1 MLLTK
6 IKRNVLIN
14 SRSILSM
21 TKEQLQALNLTDEQI
36 NAIIEDY
43 GKNYVSKAQFNEK
56 NDAYKQAKQEIEN
69 LTNDISTLSEANK
82 ANEALQSQIKEL
94 QDAATQREADYNE
107 NIKNMKIDT
116 AITKALSKSG
126 AMNETILTGLLDRTK
141 IAIGEDNTITGIQEQ
156 IVALKESDPYL
167 FKQDSI
173 KGVVPGDATPKTHDG
188 ITKEQFNKMSYL
200 DRVQLQETNPDLYS
214 ELSN

>member
-1 MLLTK
+1 
-6 IKRNVLIN
+6 
-14 SRSILSM
+14 M
-21 TKEQLQALNLTDEQI
+21 TKEQLQALNLTEEQI

-94 QDAATQREADYNE
+94 QDAATKREADYNE
-107 NIKNMKIDT
+107 SIKNMKIDT

>member
-1 MLLTK
+1 
-6 IKRNVLIN
+6 
-14 SRSILSM
+14 M

-43 GKNYVSKAQFNEK
+43 GKNYVSKTQFNEK

-69 LTNDISTLSEANK
+69 LTTDINNLSEANK

>member
-1 MLLTK
+1 
-6 IKRNVLIN
+6 
-14 SRSILSM
+14 M
-21 TKEQLQALNLTDEQI
+21 TKEQLQALNLTEEQI

-43 GKNYVSKAQFNEK
+43 GKNYVSKTQFNEK

-200 DRVQLQETNPDLYS
+200 DRVQLQETNPELYS

>member
-1 MLLTK
+1 
-6 IKRNVLIN
+6 
-14 SRSILSM
+14 M

-43 GKNYVSKAQFNEK
+43 GKNYVSKTQFNEK

-69 LTNDISTLSEANK
+69 LTTDINNLSEANK

-94 QDAATQREADYNE
+94 QDAATQREADYKE
-107 NIKNMKIDT
+107 SIKNMKIDT

>member
-1 MLLTK
+1 
-6 IKRNVLIN
+6 
-14 SRSILSM
+14 M
-21 TKEQLQALNLTDEQI
+21 TKEQLQALNLTEEQI

-126 AMNETILTGLLDRTK
+126 AMNETILTGLLDRSK

-173 KGVVPGDATPKTHDG
+173 KGVVPGDATSKTHDG

>member
-1 MLLTK
+1 
-6 IKRNVLIN
+6 
-14 SRSILSM
+14 M

-69 LTNDISTLSEANK
+69 LTTDINNLSEANK

-107 NIKNMKIDT
+107 SIKTLKIDT

-156 IVALKESDPYL
+156 INALKESDPYL

>member
-1 MLLTK
+1 
-6 IKRNVLIN
+6 
-14 SRSILSM
+14 M
-21 TKEQLQALNLTDEQI
+21 TKEQLQALNLTEEQI

-56 NDAYKQAKQEIEN
+56 NDAYKQAKLEIEN

-94 QDAATQREADYNE
+94 QDAATKREADYNE

-173 KGVVPGDATPKTHDG
+173 KGVVPGDATPKTNDG

-200 DRVQLQETNPDLYS
+200 DRVRLQETNPDLYS

>member
-1 MLLTK
+1 
-6 IKRNVLIN
+6 
-14 SRSILSM
+14 M
-21 TKEQLQALNLTDEQI
+21 TKEQLQALNLTEEQI

-69 LTNDISTLSEANK
+69 LTTDINNLSEANK

>member
-1 MLLTK
+1 
-6 IKRNVLIN
+6 
-14 SRSILSM
+14 M
-21 TKEQLQALNLTDEQI
+21 TKEQLQALNLTEEQI

-43 GKNYVSKAQFNEK
+43 GKNYVSKTQFNEK
-56 NDAYKQAKQEIEN
+56 NDAYKQAKLEIEN

-94 QDAATQREADYNE
+94 QDAAIKREADYNE

>member
-1 MLLTK
+1 
-6 IKRNVLIN
+6 
-14 SRSILSM
+14 M
-21 TKEQLQALNLTDEQI
+21 TKEQLQALNLTEEQI

-56 NDAYKQAKQEIEN
+56 NDAYKQAKQEIES

-173 KGVVPGDATPKTHDG
+173 KGVVPGDATPKTNDG

-200 DRVQLQETNPDLYS
+200 DRVQLQETNPELYS

>member
-1 MLLTK
+1 
-6 IKRNVLIN
+6 
-14 SRSILSM
+14 M
-21 TKEQLQALNLTDEQI
+21 TKEQLQALNLTEEQI

-107 NIKNMKIDT
+107 SIKTLKIDT

-200 DRVQLQETNPDLYS
+200 DRVKLQESNPDLYS

>member
-1 MLLTK
+1 
-6 IKRNVLIN
+6 
-14 SRSILSM
+14 M
-21 TKEQLQALNLTDEQI
+21 TKEQLQALNLTEEQI

-69 LTNDISTLSEANK
+69 LTNDIGTLSEANK

-94 QDAATQREADYNE
+94 QDAATKREADYNE

>member
-1 MLLTK
+1 
-6 IKRNVLIN
+6 
-14 SRSILSM
+14 M

-43 GKNYVSKAQFNEK
+43 GKNYVSKTQFNEK

-69 LTNDISTLSEANK
+69 LTTDINNLSEANK

-94 QDAATQREADYNE
+94 QDAATQREADYKE
-107 NIKNMKIDT
+107 SIKTLKIDT

-141 IAIGEDNTITGIQEQ
+141 IAIGEDNTVTGIQEQ
-156 IVALKESDPYL
+156 INALKESDPYL

-173 KGVVPGDATPKTHDG
+173 KGVVPGDATPKTNDG

-200 DRVQLQETNPDLYS
+200 DRVQLQESNPDLYS

>member
-1 MLLTK
+1 
-6 IKRNVLIN
+6 
-14 SRSILSM
+14 M
-21 TKEQLQALNLTDEQI
+21 TKEQLQALELTDEQI

>member
-1 MLLTK
+1 
-6 IKRNVLIN
+6 
-14 SRSILSM
+14 M

-43 GKNYVSKAQFNEK
+43 GKNYVSKTQFNEK

-69 LTNDISTLSEANK
+69 LTADINNLSEANK

-94 QDAATQREADYNE
+94 QDAATQREADYKE
-107 NIKNMKIDT
+107 SIKTLKIDT

-156 IVALKESDPYL
+156 INALKESDPYL

>member
-1 MLLTK
+1 
-6 IKRNVLIN
+6 
-14 SRSILSM
+14 M
-21 TKEQLQALNLTDEQI
+21 TKEQLQALNLTEEQI

-56 NDAYKQAKQEIEN
+56 NDAYKQAKLEIEN

-94 QDAATQREADYNE
+94 QDAATKREADYNE

-200 DRVQLQETNPDLYS
+200 DRAQLQETNPDLYS

>member
-1 MLLTK
+1 
-6 IKRNVLIN
+6 
-14 SRSILSM
+14 M
-21 TKEQLQALNLTDEQI
+21 TKEQLQALNLTEEQI

-94 QDAATQREADYNE
+94 QDAATKREADYNE

>member
-1 MLLTK
+1 
-6 IKRNVLIN
+6 
-14 SRSILSM
+14 M

-43 GKNYVSKAQFNEK
+43 GKNYVSKTQFNEK

-69 LTNDISTLSEANK
+69 LTADINNLSEANK

-173 KGVVPGDATPKTHDG
+173 KGVVPGDATPKTNDG

-200 DRVQLQETNPDLYS
+200 DRVQLQESNPDLYS

>member
-1 MLLTK
+1 
-6 IKRNVLIN
+6 
-14 SRSILSM
+14 M
-21 TKEQLQALNLTDEQI
+21 TKEQLQALNLTEEQI

-69 LTNDISTLSEANK
+69 LTTDINNLSEANK

-107 NIKNMKIDT
+107 SIKTLKIDT

-156 IVALKESDPYL
+156 INALKESDPYL

>member
-1 MLLTK
+1 
-6 IKRNVLIN
+6 
-14 SRSILSM
+14 M

-43 GKNYVSKAQFNEK
+43 GKNYVSKTQFNEK

-69 LTNDISTLSEANK
+69 LTADINNLSEANK

-200 DRVQLQETNPDLYS
+200 DRVQLQESNPDLYS

>member
-1 MLLTK
+1 
-6 IKRNVLIN
+6 
-14 SRSILSM
+14 M

-43 GKNYVSKAQFNEK
+43 GKNYVSKTQFNEK

-69 LTNDISTLSEANK
+69 LTTDINNLSEANK

-126 AMNETILTGLLDRTK
+126 AMNETILTGLLDRSK

>member
-1 MLLTK
+1 
-6 IKRNVLIN
+6 
-14 SRSILSM
+14 M
-21 TKEQLQALNLTDEQI
+21 TKEQLQALNLTEEQI

-43 GKNYVSKAQFNEK
+43 GKNYVSKTQFNEK
-56 NDAYKQAKQEIEN
+56 NDAYKQAKLEIEN

-94 QDAATQREADYNE
+94 QDAATKREADYNE
-107 NIKNMKIDT
+107 SIKNMKIDT

-173 KGVVPGDATPKTHDG
+173 KGVVPGDATPKTNDG

-200 DRVQLQETNPDLYS
+200 DRVQLQESNPDLYS

>member
-1 MLLTK
+1 
-6 IKRNVLIN
+6 
-14 SRSILSM
+14 M
-21 TKEQLQALNLTDEQI
+21 TKEQLQALSLTEEQI

-56 NDAYKQAKQEIEN
+56 NDAYKQAKLEIEN

-94 QDAATQREADYNE
+94 QDAATKREADYNE

>member
-1 MLLTK
+1 
-6 IKRNVLIN
+6 
-14 SRSILSM
+14 M

-156 IVALKESDPYL
+156 INALKESDPYL

-173 KGVVPGDATPKTHDG
+173 KGVVPGDATPKTNDG

-200 DRVQLQETNPDLYS
+200 DRVKLQETNPDLYS

>member
-1 MLLTK
+1 
-6 IKRNVLIN
+6 
-14 SRSILSM
+14 M

-43 GKNYVSKAQFNEK
+43 GKNYVSKTQFNEK

-69 LTNDISTLSEANK
+69 LTADINNLSEANK

-107 NIKNMKIDT
+107 SIKTLKIDT

-141 IAIGEDNTITGIQEQ
+141 IAIGEDNTVTGIQEQ
-156 IVALKESDPYL
+156 INALKESDPYL

-173 KGVVPGDATPKTHDG
+173 KGVVPGDATPKTNDG

-200 DRVQLQETNPDLYS
+200 DRVQLQESNPDLYS

>member
-1 MLLTK
+1 
-6 IKRNVLIN
+6 
-14 SRSILSM
+14 M

-43 GKNYVSKAQFNEK
+43 GKNYVSKTQFNEK

-69 LTNDISTLSEANK
+69 LTADINNLSEANK

-107 NIKNMKIDT
+107 SIKTLKIDT

-156 IVALKESDPYL
+156 INALKESDPYL

-173 KGVVPGDATPKTHDG
+173 KGVVPGDATPKTNDG

-200 DRVQLQETNPDLYS
+200 DRVKLQESNPDLYS

>member
-1 MLLTK
+1 
-6 IKRNVLIN
+6 
-14 SRSILSM
+14 M

-43 GKNYVSKAQFNEK
+43 GKNYVSKTQFNEK

-69 LTNDISTLSEANK
+69 LTTDINNLSEANK

-94 QDAATQREADYNE
+94 QDAATKREADYNE
-107 NIKNMKIDT
+107 SIKTLKIDT

-156 IVALKESDPYL
+156 INALKESDPYL

>member
-1 MLLTK
+1 
-6 IKRNVLIN
+6 
-14 SRSILSM
+14 M
-21 TKEQLQALNLTDEQI
+21 TKEQLQALSLTEEQI

-56 NDAYKQAKQEIEN
+56 NDAYKQAKLEIEN

-94 QDAATQREADYNE
+94 QDAATKREADYNE

-200 DRVQLQETNPDLYS
+200 DRVRLQETNPDLYS

>member
-1 MLLTK
+1 
-6 IKRNVLIN
+6 
-14 SRSILSM
+14 M

-43 GKNYVSKAQFNEK
+43 GKNYVSKTQFNEK

-94 QDAATQREADYNE
+94 QDAATQREADYKE

>member
-1 MLLTK
+1 
-6 IKRNVLIN
+6 
-14 SRSILSM
+14 M
-21 TKEQLQALNLTDEQI
+21 TKEQLQALNLTEEQI

-141 IAIGEDNTITGIQEQ
+141 ITIGEDNTITGIQEQ

>member
-1 MLLTK
+1 
-6 IKRNVLIN
+6 
-14 SRSILSM
+14 M

-43 GKNYVSKAQFNEK
+43 GKNYVSKTQFNEK

-69 LTNDISTLSEANK
+69 LTADINNLSEANK

-107 NIKNMKIDT
+107 SIKTLKIDT

-156 IVALKESDPYL
+156 INALKESDPYL

-173 KGVVPGDATPKTHDG
+173 KGVVPGDATPKTNDG

-200 DRVQLQETNPDLYS
+200 DRVQLQESNPDLYF

>member
-1 MLLTK
+1 
-6 IKRNVLIN
+6 
-14 SRSILSM
+14 M
-21 TKEQLQALNLTDEQI
+21 TKEQLQALNLTEEQI

-43 GKNYVSKAQFNEK
+43 GKNYVSKTQFNEK

-69 LTNDISTLSEANK
+69 LTTDINNLSEANK

-107 NIKNMKIDT
+107 SIKTLKIDT

-156 IVALKESDPYL
+156 INALKESDPYL

>member
-1 MLLTK
+1 
-6 IKRNVLIN
+6 
-14 SRSILSM
+14 M
-21 TKEQLQALNLTDEQI
+21 TKEQLQALNLTEEQI

-69 LTNDISTLSEANK
+69 LTNDISTLSETNK

-107 NIKNMKIDT
+107 NIKTLKIDT

>member
-1 MLLTK
+1 
-6 IKRNVLIN
+6 
-14 SRSILSM
+14 M
-21 TKEQLQALNLTDEQI
+21 TKEQLQALNLTEEQI

-43 GKNYVSKAQFNEK
+43 GKNYVSKTQFNEK

-69 LTNDISTLSEANK
+69 LTTDINNLSEANK

-107 NIKNMKIDT
+107 SIKTLKIDT

>member
-1 MLLTK
+1 
-6 IKRNVLIN
+6 
-14 SRSILSM
+14 M

-43 GKNYVSKAQFNEK
+43 GKNYVSKTQFNEK

-141 IAIGEDNTITGIQEQ
+141 IAIGEDNTVTGIQEQ

-173 KGVVPGDATPKTHDG
+173 KGVVPGDATPKTNDG

>member
-1 MLLTK
+1 
-6 IKRNVLIN
+6 
-14 SRSILSM
+14 M

-43 GKNYVSKAQFNEK
+43 GKNYVSKTQFNEK

-69 LTNDISTLSEANK
+69 LTTDINNLSEANK

-94 QDAATQREADYNE
+94 QDAATKREADYNE
-107 NIKNMKIDT
+107 SIKTLKIDT

-156 IVALKESDPYL
+156 ITALKESDPYL

-173 KGVVPGDATPKTHDG
+173 KGVVPGDATPKTNDG

>member
-1 MLLTK
+1 
-6 IKRNVLIN
+6 
-14 SRSILSM
+14 M
-21 TKEQLQALNLTDEQI
+21 TKEQLRALNLTDEQI

-56 NDAYKQAKQEIEN
+56 NDAYKQAKLEIEN
-69 LTNDISTLSEANK
+69 LTTDINNLSEANK

-156 IVALKESDPYL
+156 ITALKESDPYL

-173 KGVVPGDATPKTHDG
+173 KGVVPGDATPKTNDG

>member
-1 MLLTK
+1 
-6 IKRNVLIN
+6 
-14 SRSILSM
+14 M

-43 GKNYVSKAQFNEK
+43 GKNYVSKTQFNEK

-69 LTNDISTLSEANK
+69 LTTDINNLSEANK

-94 QDAATQREADYNE
+94 QDAATQREADYKE
-107 NIKNMKIDT
+107 SIKTLKIDT

-200 DRVQLQETNPDLYS
+200 DRVHLQETNPDLYS

>member
-1 MLLTK
+1 
-6 IKRNVLIN
+6 
-14 SRSILSM
+14 M

-43 GKNYVSKAQFNEK
+43 GKNYVSKTQFNEK

-69 LTNDISTLSEANK
+69 LTADINNLSEANK

-107 NIKNMKIDT
+107 SIKTLKIDT

-156 IVALKESDPYL
+156 INALKESDPYL

-173 KGVVPGDATPKTHDG
+173 KGVVPGDATPKTNDG